1 MRRQNCV
8 NLDTGAATADPASMA
23 RRTAF
28 VRNRQKL
35 SGARFTPLMCFR
47 GPKVAPDS
55 DDEEDVANS
64 VLPEE
69 IMSAPS
75 DAAHPEEH
83 TLSDV
88 MSQEIMSTPS
98 DAAHPEGQETASDV
112 MSQENMSTSSE
123 AAHPE
128 GLDTAGDVMSHE
140 NMSTSFF
147 APRSSQEGGCP
158 DDAHTFDEIRKSVTE
173 VSEARVATRVMDDKQ
188 WPPRGV
194 TKFGSGTG
202 FCRSPNCIG
211 CQRRRIERQRR
222 ELGDASS

>member
-23 RRTAF
+23 RCT
-28 VRNRQKL
+28 
-35 SGARFTPLMCFR
+35 RFSPLMCFH
-47 GPKVAPDS
+47 GPRVAPDS
-55 DDEEDVANS
+55 DDEDVANS
-64 VLPEE
+64 VLPE
-69 IMSAPS
+69 
-75 DAAHPEEH
+75 
-83 TLSDV
+83 
-88 MSQEIMSTPS
+88 EIMSTPS

-128 GLDTAGDVMSHE
+128 GLDTASDVMFHE
-140 NMSTSFF
+140 NMSTSLF